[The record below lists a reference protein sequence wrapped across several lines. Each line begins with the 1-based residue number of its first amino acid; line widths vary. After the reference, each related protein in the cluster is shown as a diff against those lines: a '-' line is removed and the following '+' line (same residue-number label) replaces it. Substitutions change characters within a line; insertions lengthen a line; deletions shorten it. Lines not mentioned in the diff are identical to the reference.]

1 MAQRLHFQ
9 NSNEVGVFAMLSNA
23 YCLCTLGTSE
33 NFVRASARACF
44 AVDACVSVACSDSG
58 RVCGAVASLL
68 AATPFP
74 LDLCVLELRV

>member
-33 NFVRASARACF
+33 NFVRAR
-44 AVDACVSVACSDSG
+44 
-58 RVCGAVASLL
+58 L
-68 AATPFP
+68 
-74 LDLCVLELRV
+74 

>member
-33 NFVRASARACF
+33 NFVRARLHAR
-44 AVDACVSVACSDSG
+44 S
-58 RVCGAVASLL
+58 AVARV
-68 AATPFP
+68 A
-74 LDLCVLELRV
+74 LRPWP